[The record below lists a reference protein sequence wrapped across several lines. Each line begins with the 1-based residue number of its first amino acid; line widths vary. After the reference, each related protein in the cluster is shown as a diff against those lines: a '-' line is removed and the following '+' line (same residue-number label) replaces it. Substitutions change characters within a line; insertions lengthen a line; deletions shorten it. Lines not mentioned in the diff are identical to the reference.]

1 LPDRLWFAVPGDIE
15 TRTGGTIYDKKVMAE
30 LRAAGRSVKHL
41 RWPSS
46 FPFPSPDDLAEV
58 AASLAIC
65 PDEALALIDGLAF
78 GAMPELAAAHAN
90 RLRLVALVHH
100 PLALESGLPAD
111 MADRL
116 RISER
121 EALKHVRAAI
131 VTSATTAAMLARD
144 FGVPPGIIT
153 VATPG
158 IERPVRSWAPPSKN
172 PVTKLLAVGAVT
184 PRKAYDVLVDGLAR
198 IADLD
203 WRCTVAGSLDRAPET
218 VASIRRQIQS
228 HGLIGRIDLIG
239 EIADPTALYET
250 ADIFVLPSRYEGYGM
265 AIAEALAYGI
275 PVVAT
280 RVGAI
285 PEVVPGNAG
294 ILVAPDDPAVLAD
307 SLRRL
312 IESASAR
319 RAFADGA
326 RAAARNFASWRD
338 TAARIASAL
347 DAVQ

>member
-1 LPDRLWFAVPGDIE
+1 
-15 TRTGGTIYDKKVMAE
+15 
-30 LRAAGRSVKHL
+30 
-41 RWPSS
+41 
-46 FPFPSPDDLAEV
+46 
-58 AASLAIC
+58 
-65 PDEALALIDGLAF
+65 
-78 GAMPELAAAHAN
+78 
-90 RLRLVALVHH
+90 
-100 PLALESGLPAD
+100 
-111 MADRL
+111 
-116 RISER
+116 
-121 EALKHVRAAI
+121 
-131 VTSATTAAMLARD
+131 MLARD

-158 IERPVRSWAPPSKN
+158 IDRPAPSWAPPSNN
-172 PVTKLLAVGAVT
+172 PVTKLLAVGTVT
-184 PRKAYDVLVDGLAR
+184 PRKAYDVLVDGLAC

-218 VASIRRQIQS
+218 AASIRRQIQT

-265 AIAEALAYGI
+265 AIAEALAYGV

-294 ILVAPDDPAVLAD
+294 ILVAPDDPAALAK

-312 IESASAR
+312 IESASVR

-326 RAAARNFASWRD
+326 RAAARDFASWRD